1 MATIKAFRFESPIQ
15 VVIPNLPAVPK
26 SLTHMKIARV
36 NFEIDRA
43 SVTRNGFLEFYLVY
57 VDVSTGRY
65 QEDLS
70 FPGPYF
76 KIEGEEFLNLASGPI
91 SGGLSSLDAMEEV
104 FYEYLEATRRIPP
117 GTMVEVEQ

>member
-1 MATIKAFRFESPIQ
+1 MATIKAFRFETPINA
-15 VVIPNLPAVPK
+15 VVPNLPAVPK
-26 SLTHMKIARV
+26 VLTHMKIARV

-57 VDVSTGRY
+57 VDVSSGRY
-65 QEDLS
+65 AEDLS

-76 KIEGEEFLNLASGPI
+76 KIEGEEFLQLSQGPI
-91 SGGLSSLDAMEEV
+91 SGGLASLDEMENV
-104 FYEYLEATRRIPP
+104 FYEYLEATGRVPA